1 MSKYIG
7 NKYMDLTNEE
17 CLEWKQSIVDTNDEG
32 DMILIKDFIDWY
44 GDTEIE
50 IDRFEDKWYEFID
63 IKTQE
68 NNIQLHLGRLK

>member
-17 CLEWKQSIVDTNDEG
+17 CLEWKQTIVDTNDEG

-44 GDTEIE
+44 GDKVIE